1 MTNALKKNIMK
12 FGDIMELKEILE
24 VSILLDYYRNLLSER
39 QKRYLLE
46 HFEEDLSLSEIGKK
60 YNVSRQ
66 AVYDNI
72 KRGIKI
78 LKDYEKKVSFYKRD
92 MRLKNALEQLL
103 CEYDQK
109 KLEKIIKEN
118 F

>member
-1 MTNALKKNIMK
+1 M
-12 FGDIMELKEILE
+12 LE
-24 VSILLDYYRNLLSER
+24 VSILLDYYRNLLSDR
-39 QKRYLLE
+39 QKEYLLE
-46 HFEEDLSLSEIGKK
+46 HFEEDLSLTEIGKK

-78 LKDYEKKVSFYKRD
+78 LRDYEKKIGFYKRD
-92 MRLKNALEQLL
+92 LELLAQLKDL
-103 CEYDQK
+103 K
-109 KLEKIIKEN
+109 KNFKIENLEKIIEKN